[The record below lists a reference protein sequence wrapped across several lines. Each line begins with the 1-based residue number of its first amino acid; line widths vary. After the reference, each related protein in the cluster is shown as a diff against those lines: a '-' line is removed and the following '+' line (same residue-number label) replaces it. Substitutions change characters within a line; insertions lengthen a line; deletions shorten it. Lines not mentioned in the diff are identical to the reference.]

1 MKTIKTNL
9 SKNGPRLKS
18 DNVRRVCRLQDRGAV
33 QGRSESQQHVDA
45 HRCGG
50 REAWLARG
58 VILFQKEIKK
68 GSKGRKEGVENN
80 EKKRGKR
87 KRKGDIRIKGKR
99 GWSSLGG

>member
-1 MKTIKTNL
+1 
-9 SKNGPRLKS
+9 
-18 DNVRRVCRLQDRGAV
+18 
-33 QGRSESQQHVDA
+33 
-45 HRCGG
+45 
-50 REAWLARG
+50 